1 MSRLPN
7 LFIASAPPP
16 LTPARRVVIQSLV
29 KATTPNDYE
38 HHFSVVSGLA
48 CVKRITDKVNE
59 TSREKENAATA
70 KELKARVE
78 DWKGHDPDSFGKLI
92 IDDQL
97 VATKGNTD
105 REYHVFLFEQMLLC
119 CKDVSTNALVP
130 LDSFI
135 TSR

>member
-1 MSRLPN
+1 MCSVWPLLILDLP
-7 LFIASAPPP
+7 L
-16 LTPARRVVIQSLV
+16 QSLV

-119 CKDVSTNALVP
+119 CKDVSRAIHLSGLPPSSSV
-130 LDSFI
+130 
-135 TSR
+135 